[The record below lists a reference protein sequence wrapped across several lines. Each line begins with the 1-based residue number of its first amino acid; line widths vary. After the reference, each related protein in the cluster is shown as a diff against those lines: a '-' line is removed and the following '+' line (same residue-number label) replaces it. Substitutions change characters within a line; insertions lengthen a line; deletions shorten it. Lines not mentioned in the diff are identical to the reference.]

1 MVHNVLFMFSSVKT
15 LYGVAFSECSAASAP
30 CGGVRTRPGSCDRA
44 AMRRLLPILI
54 GAVSCA
60 FVAAGFAGARDHVLY
75 NPSESIPSGF
85 YARIG
90 DAPVAGAVV
99 TVRARDVAPDYARL
113 RDYADD
119 TDRFIKRV
127 AAVAGD
133 VVCAEGDH
141 VTVGIRALTR
151 QARDAEGRA
160 LPRWQG
166 CRTLAIGELF
176 LLGDTEDSFDG
187 RYWGP
192 IDARLIEGVWRR
204 L

>member
-1 MVHNVLFMFSSVKT
+1 ML
-15 LYGVAFSECSAASAP
+15 
-30 CGGVRTRPGSCDRA
+30 
-44 AMRRLLPILI
+44 RLVQILI
-54 GAVSCA
+54 GAVGCA
-60 FVAAGFAGARDHVLY
+60 CVAASFAGVRDRVLY

-85 YARIG
+85 YTRI
-90 DAPVAGAVV
+90 DAAPVAGAIV

-133 VVCAEGDH
+133 SVCADGDT
-141 VTVGIRALTR
+141 VTVSSRLLEREAY
-151 QARDAEGRA
+151 DAQGRA
-160 LPRWQG
+160 LPRWRG
-166 CRTLAIGELF
+166 CRSLAADEVF
-176 LLGDTEDSFDG
+176 LLGDTDDSFDG

-192 IDARLIEGVWRR
+192 IDARLIEGVWRP

>member
-1 MVHNVLFMFSSVKT
+1 ML
-15 LYGVAFSECSAASAP
+15 
-30 CGGVRTRPGSCDRA
+30 
-44 AMRRLLPILI
+44 RLVPILI
-54 GAVSCA
+54 GAVGCA
-60 FVAAGFAGARDHVLY
+60 CVATSFVGARDRVLY

-85 YARIG
+85 YTRI
-90 DAPVAGAVV
+90 DAAPIAGALV

-133 VVCAEGDH
+133 AVCADGER
-141 VTVGIRALTR
+141 VTVGGRTLTR
-151 QARDAEGRA
+151 QARDAEGRS

-166 CRTLAIGELF
+166 CRTLAAGELF
-176 LLGDTEDSFDG
+176 LLGDSDDSFDG

-192 IDARLIEGVWRR
+192 IDAHQIEGVWRPM
-204 L
+204 

>member
-1 MVHNVLFMFSSVKT
+1 ML
-15 LYGVAFSECSAASAP
+15 
-30 CGGVRTRPGSCDRA
+30 
-44 AMRRLLPILI
+44 RLVPILI
-54 GAVSCA
+54 GAVGCA
-60 FVAAGFAGARDHVLY
+60 CVATSFVGARDRVLY

-85 YARIG
+85 YTRI
-90 DAPVAGAVV
+90 DAAPIAGALV

-133 VVCAEGDH
+133 RICAEDDT
-141 VTVGIRALTR
+141 VTVNDRTLER
-151 QARDAEGRA
+151 QAYDARGRA
-160 LPRWQG
+160 LPRWRG
-166 CRTLAIGELF
+166 CRALAAGEVF
-176 LLGDTEDSFDG
+176 LLGDSDDSFDG

-192 IDARLIEGVWRR
+192 IDARLIEGVWQR